1 MALSGWAFSPHGEHA
16 RGHHVSSP
24 LARSLAAASPVVARR
39 KVLDEEEKTPPP
51 SSRPPESSQQR
62 GAGGRGRD
70 ARGAGGARKQAQPPR
85 AQAGLPGRAWAGGRA
100 RGCGG
105 ACGGILLAPPWIRG
119 RRCSGRSSGS
129 ARPRRSRR
137 GASTPPS
144 SGIYLLYSPSS
155 PMYLCASALLLSRI
169 RMLLVVL
176 SPDPTD
182 KLVLWLL
189 ARLLDVTLGNFECFV
204 TTRLGF

>member
-62 GAGGRGRD
+62 GAGGRRRD

-85 AQAGLPGRAWAGGRA
+85 AQAGCRDAPGRAGGLEVVVGRVAGSSSRRHGSEEGVVPGEAPGA
-100 RGCGG
+100 RGQGEAGKAHRPLPRQVYISSTLPLPPCI
-105 ACGGILLAPPWIRG
+105 CVPLLFFSRG
-119 RRCSGRSSGS
+119 
-129 ARPRRSRR
+129 
-137 GASTPPS
+137 
-144 SGIYLLYSPSS
+144 
-155 PMYLCASALLLSRI
+155 
-169 RMLLVVL
+169 
-176 SPDPTD
+176 
-182 KLVLWLL
+182 
-189 ARLLDVTLGNFECFV
+189 FV
-204 TTRLGF
+204 CY